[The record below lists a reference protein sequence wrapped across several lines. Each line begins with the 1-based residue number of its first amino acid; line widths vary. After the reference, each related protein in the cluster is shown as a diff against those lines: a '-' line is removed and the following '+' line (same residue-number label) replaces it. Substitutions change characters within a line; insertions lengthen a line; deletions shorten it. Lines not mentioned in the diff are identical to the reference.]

1 MSYLKLALPNLSN
14 CKISQK
20 KKKKHKR
27 LNLGPKMPYFIFGYF
42 GARILKNLLSY
53 LRSAPSIC
61 VNAKFREKMKMPKFG
76 YKTSLLRYIWARI
89 FKKLLSYLKSAPSN
103 LTK

>member
-1 MSYLKLALPNLSN
+1 
-14 CKISQK
+14 
-20 KKKKHKR
+20 
-27 LNLGPKMPYFIFGYF
+27 MPYFIFGYF

-76 YKTSLLRYIWARI
+76 YKTSLLRYV
-89 FKKLLSYLKSAPSN
+89 
-103 LTK
+103 